1 MSHAPNVAPQAGLE
15 ISIAPVTDR
24 DIGYCLGSWREA
36 YKLVG
41 DNRRMPWRVFK
52 SAVTPEL
59 AHALTSST
67 LIGAY
72 VAGEIVGWASITR
85 SRRVPAIHWVHT
97 RYRTD
102 GVDWRRRGVAE
113 SLLTALELGPRIVY
127 THRGPKP
134 RNPVEGDTRTSDV
147 LLAAWLVKRGTYA
160 TFIPYKDW
168 I

>member
-1 MSHAPNVAPQAGLE
+1 MSHAPNLAPLPALDVI
-15 ISIAPVTDR
+15 ISPVTDR

-59 AHALTSST
+59 AHALTTSQ
-67 LIGAY
+67 LVGAY
-72 VAGEIVGWASITR
+72 LDGEIVGWASITR
-85 SRRVPAIHWVHT
+85 DRRVPAVHWVHT
-97 RYRTD
+97 RYRAE
-102 GVDWRRRGVAE
+102 GVDWRRRGIAGG
-113 SLLTALELGPRIVY
+113 LLTALQLGPRIVF

-134 RNPVEGDTRTSDV
+134 RNPVAGDNRTSDDFLV
-147 LLAAWLVKRGTYA
+147 SWLARRGTYA